1 MSEAKVWGIRAGEAG
16 EADEIFLDAG
26 QIALSYADCGPEVA
40 ELPNSKEAF
49 TSFIAATPSG
59 LARPASVPI
68 RAGQLHRFVH
78 ELQIGDHVIY
88 PRRAD
93 RTLHWGEVFGP
104 YEFRH
109 SSSLSPSLS
118 FGHRRRIHWWKTLSR
133 DFFSHGALY
142 ELGSGLTFFEVR
154 SFAEEFRQRFDSDTE
169 PEPVEA
175 ISDPTA
181 RNIVHD
187 IGETTLDFISKRL
200 RATLK
205 GFPMEVFIAD
215 LFRAM
220 GYNTRVTARRRD
232 QGVDVLA
239 HRDELGIEP
248 PILKIQV
255 KSNDEPVGADAVK
268 AFSANI
274 QQQEIGIVATTAGFS
289 GSAMEFAKGRTNL
302 RLIDGTELVELV
314 QKHYDGMSAHSRRL
328 LPLRRILVPDL
339 AFDLE

>member
-1 MSEAKVWGIRAGEAG
+1 MSEAKIWGIRAGSTG

-26 QIALSYADCGPEVA
+26 QIALSYAECGPEVA
-40 ELPNSKEAF
+40 DLPDSKEAF
-49 TSFIAATPSG
+49 TTFIAATPSG
-59 LARPASVPI
+59 RARPESVPI

-78 ELQIGDHVIY
+78 EVQIGDRVIY
-88 PRRAD
+88 PRKSD

-109 SSSLSPSLS
+109 SLDAS

-133 DFFSHGALY
+133 DFFSQGALY

-154 SFAEEFRQRFDSDTE
+154 SFTEEFRQQFDSETA
-169 PEPVEA
+169 PVPVEA

-181 RNIVHD
+181 RTIVHD
-187 IGETTLDFISKRL
+187 IGETTLDFISKRM

-205 GFPMEVFIAD
+205 GFPMEVFVAD

-232 QGVDVLA
+232 QGIDVLA

-255 KSNDEPVGADAVK
+255 KSADEPVGADAVK

-274 QQQEIGIVATTAGFS
+274 HQQEIGIVTTTAGFS
-289 GSAMEFAKGRTNL
+289 AGAMEFAKGRTNL

-314 QKHYDGMSAHSRRL
+314 QKHYDKLSAHSRRI